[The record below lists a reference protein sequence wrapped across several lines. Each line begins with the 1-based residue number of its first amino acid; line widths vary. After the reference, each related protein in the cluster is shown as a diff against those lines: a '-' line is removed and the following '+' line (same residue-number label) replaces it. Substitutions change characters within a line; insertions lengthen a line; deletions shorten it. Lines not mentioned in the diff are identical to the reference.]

1 VLRLFVALNLLLLNL
16 YACKGGYDSCKN
28 KINDSNS
35 ISKNILQI
43 PIKNNQRI
51 IFSRT
56 TPNET
61 ILKHDPFLSLY
72 LVEDKKGFKHP
83 FNINYRLTL
92 GTAVVNKT
100 EAVEGKILKHQVG
113 LNSFAMFGECITV
126 PSLLLTSCCSLE
138 GIATPEGV
146 IEKEYIDRFI
156 KIKKVS
162 YSDIGIRV
170 VDEKKLVIINEV
182 NPFIKGNPFKVN
194 DCVLEIN
201 GKKVKNASALMR
213 DILFSKIGSTHKIKV
228 KRDSKILTLSMKS
241 QKRYG
246 GGYLTDIFLKFL
258 GISFDKSLTIVN
270 IEEKAKKYNLKLGDK
285 LLKMNHKN
293 ITTEAEIL
301 KTISKSKESTNLLFQ
316 RDDFQFFVKIN

>member
-1 VLRLFVALNLLLLNL
+1 MLRLFVALNLLLLNL

-35 ISKNILQI
+35 ISNNILQI
-43 PIKNNQRI
+43 PVKKNQLL

-61 ILKHDPFLSLY
+61 ILKHDPYLSLY

-170 VDEKKLVIINEV
+170 EEV
-182 NPFIKGNPFKVN
+182 NSLVLVTTVNLFMKDNPFRVD
-194 DCVLEIN
+194 DCVLEFN
-201 GKKVKNASALMR
+201 GKKVKSASELMR
-213 DILFSKIGSTHKIKV
+213 NILFSTIGSAHKIKI
-228 KRDSKILTLSMKS
+228 KRDGKLLTLKTSS
-241 QKRYG
+241 RKRYG
-246 GGYLTDIFLKFL
+246 GGYLSDIFLEFKGL
-258 GISFDKSLTIVN
+258 SFDKNLEVVK
-270 IEEKAKKYNLKLGDK
+270 IEEKAKKYNLKLGDR
-285 LLKMNHKN
+285 LVQINQKN

-301 KTISKSKESTNLLFQ
+301 ETISQTENSTNLLFQ

>member
-28 KINDSNS
+28 KINDSSS
-35 ISKNILQI
+35 ISNKILQI
-43 PIKNNQRI
+43 PIEKNQRI

-72 LVEDKKGFKHP
+72 LVEDKKRFKYP
-83 FNINYRLTL
+83 FTINNKLIL
-92 GTAVVNKT
+92 GTAVVSQK
-100 EAVEGKILKHQVG
+100 EAVEGKVLQHQIG
-113 LNSFAMFGECITV
+113 LNSFAMFSECITV

-138 GIATPEGV
+138 GIATPQGI
-146 IEKEYIDRFI
+146 IEKEYIERFI

-162 YSDIGIRV
+162 YSTVGIRV
-170 VDEKKLVIINEV
+170 VDEKKLVIVSTV
-182 NPFIKGNPFKVN
+182 NPYIKGNPFKVD
-194 DCVLEIN
+194 DCILELD
-201 GKKVKNASALMR
+201 GKKVKNASTFMR
-213 DILFSKIGSTHKIKV
+213 DILFSKLDITHKIKI
-228 KRDSKILTLSMKS
+228 KRDGKILILNAKS

-258 GISFDKSLTIVN
+258 GISFDATLTVVN
-270 IEEKAKKYNLKLGDK
+270 IEEKAKKYSLKLGDK
-285 LLKMNHKN
+285 LLKMNQKD

-301 KTISKSKESTNLLFQ
+301 ETISKSKESINLLFQ
-316 RDDFQFFVKIN
+316 RDNFQFFVKIN